1 MIKKLKFWQF
11 FFTNFGIIFLKMN
24 ETLTFRVKN
33 ENNEDVL
40 VTIDARIASMSQ
52 PIEENEKDEIIP
64 LLLKKSILEKIASFY
79 ELYNYNV
86 EELKLIN
93 FEILSDNLLQNLG
106 TKNYSFF
113 SEFFDGE
120 NTLNMDKFKPL
131 MEASYHYNFKYL
143 SELCD
148 VAVGTEFYCFSS
160 EEALEG
166 FKKKFNLPE
175 LGENEIAQLIDDN
188 REAFDN
194 LNKEFQKKLA
204 NLLLEEEN
212 EKNIN
217 FT

>member
-1 MIKKLKFWQF
+1 
-11 FFTNFGIIFLKMN
+11 MN

-40 VTIDARIASMSQ
+40 VNIDARIASMSQ

-64 LLLKKSILEKIASFY
+64 LLIKKSTLEKIASFY

-86 EELKLIN
+86 EELKSLN
-93 FEILSDNLLQNLG
+93 FEILSDNLFENLG
-106 TKNYSFF
+106 AKNYSFF

-120 NTLNMDKFKPL
+120 NTLNMDKFKSL

-148 VAVGTEFYCFSS
+148 VAIGTEFYCDHS
-160 EEALEG
+160 EEALEN

-175 LGENEIAQLIDDN
+175 LGENEIEQIINDN

-194 LNKEFQKKLA
+194 LNKEFKKKLA
-204 NLLLEEEN
+204 NLLIEEEN
-212 EKNIN
+212 ERNQNLLDK
-217 FT
+217 